1 MKFSYYNTNASV
13 RYIYIFY
20 ISVGFTANSGR
31 ILSGGLIDFPNIK
44 TSYGPSIHSA
54 NTGGIYHVTHPGYYL
69 ITINIFATKNAY
81 FYIRKNNA
89 NIVAAMVHYGDSV
102 TGYNMASA
110 SAFVQLSS
118 GDTVTIKG
126 YEVASIDGTSS
137 MTIVRI

>member
-1 MKFSYYNTNASV
+1 MLVSD
-13 RYIYIFY
+13 IYIFY
-20 ISVGFTANSGR
+20 ISVGFTANGGR

-54 NTGGIYHVTHPGYYL
+54 YTGGIYHVTHPGYYL

-81 FYIRKNNA
+81 FFIRKNWA
-89 NIVAAMVHYGDSV
+89 EVVAAIVHYGGSDN
-102 TGYNMASA
+102 GYHMASA

-126 YEVASIDGTSS
+126 YQLGSIDGTSS